1 METIKS
7 GKFARGLVIAF
18 VAGLILLMVIFW
30 PDLRTR
36 FFKTPGEMTAE
47 NATNPEATFME
58 ASQEV
63 VLEFRNGEQVLL
75 SEFPDTTDFPDDPN
89 SKKITYLDLNRD
101 GKQELYL
108 TWYTGGMHCCNES
121 FLFTSVSPNHFREV
135 FTFTGGSELSFE
147 GDRIIADTYEQ
158 TAYFYTCYACQ
169 ISDTLPRKDFFPH
182 ITLVYA
188 RDSVFLAPT
197 DEVLNETITDNLA
210 FLGNWTKT
218 SSFMVGEDSGVRKSF
233 AEHIITHHY
242 NNGGDISRSRALF
255 SRYYGAPDSLEVWDG
270 ITQHLKN
277 IFGMDFAAEQ
287 YSKSIMELVG
297 EIERL
302 TKEDKE

>member
-1 METIKS
+1 MIRPDDS
-7 GKFARGLVIAF
+7 
-18 VAGLILLMVIFW
+18 ILTPPQLATVRRHA
-30 PDLRTR
+30 DRLLR
-36 FFKTPGEMTAE
+36 
-47 NATNPEATFME
+47 E
-58 ASQEV
+58 ASALDRFPTPIDDIMAAAKLTV
-63 VLEFRNGEQVLL
+63 V
-75 SEFPDTTDFPDDPN
+75 D
-89 SKKITYLDLNRD
+89 
-101 GKQELYL
+101 
-108 TWYTGGMHCCNES
+108 
-121 FLFTSVSPNHFREV
+121 
-135 FTFTGGSELSFE
+135 
-147 GDRIIADTYEQ
+147 
-158 TAYFYTCYACQ
+158 
-169 ISDTLPRKDFFPH
+169 
-182 ITLVYA
+182 
-188 RDSVFLAPT
+188 
-197 DEVLNETITDNLA
+197 DEVLNETITENLA

-270 ITQHLKN
+270 IRQHLGN